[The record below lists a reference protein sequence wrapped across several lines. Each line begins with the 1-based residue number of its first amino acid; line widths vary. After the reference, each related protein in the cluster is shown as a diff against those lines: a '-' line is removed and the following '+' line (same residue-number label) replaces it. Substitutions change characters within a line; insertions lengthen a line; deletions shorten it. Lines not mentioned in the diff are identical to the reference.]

1 MGNSISSIDL
11 FQQNEREEYESA
23 YLELLDGGFTEEE
36 IEKWFVYSS
45 IQKAFVPTAEYQQR
59 LDIIRRLREK
69 EWNLYLEAEA
79 AGVGELFLPERI
91 KKEREQ
97 QQIDWEN
104 EELQQAYEEEQTQN
118 GTVVETLLEE
128 YPDVPDEACYNEEL
142 ELHQGRISDLDK
154 LGFNA
159 IPTADNYQTFS
170 YSLHGYEYRDCESLY
185 HADQLLG
192 VFFDER
198 YNRGPKISRQ
208 EHIDKLL
215 EIVKKEK
222 LRLLLVYWENEGKPV
237 WEVYLG
243 TNYVRKQSNPYS
255 YDGLVFDEE
264 KLADMSK
271 IIEESNGDGIDIGA
285 TQRLLLQRVVAASKK
300 IGNREELSIRIE
312 ENIRQH
318 GELADLVSLLQ
329 MKSSALSQAVQKMSV
344 NGDISMEEQQK
355 AYDLLDA
362 YTDSLPQVAVMDFK
376 NKARDYYRDVFDDLS
391 PSSQMY
397 LTTAAA
403 LESVISNEQ
412 FDICPVYAELGRVL
426 ENELDLRIFSEYIGK
441 LLSLKANENKDIEE
455 KVKGEAF
462 QNIQRLLKRA
472 KTSLFLPEANKMN
485 ALPELIAKKSSTSIF
500 ATELNAILEQYKYN
514 KEHLCSPEQNAANQ
528 RFVRTRNEH
537 THPNPNMDMEHELMN
552 LEQFKQETIARLL
565 WLIGAT
571 KKEDQG

>member
-23 YLELLDGGFTEEE
+23 YSELLDGGFTEEE

-104 EELQQAYEEEQTQN
+104 EELQRAYEEEQTQN
-118 GTVVETLLEE
+118 GMVVETLLEE
-128 YPDVPDEACYNEEL
+128 YPDVPDEAYYNEEL

-376 NKARDYYRDVFDDLS
+376 NKAREYYGDIFDDLS
-391 PSSQMY
+391 LSSQLY

-403 LESVISNEQ
+403 LESVINDEH
-412 FDICPVYAELGRVL
+412 FDICPIYAELGRVL
-426 ENELDLRIFSEYIGK
+426 ENELDLRIFSEYISRLIK
-441 LLSLKANENKDIEE
+441 LKKKKNKSIYAKLEDGPFQKI
-455 KVKGEAF
+455 
-462 QNIQRLLKRA
+462 QNILRNTKG
-472 KTSLFLPEANKMN
+472 KLFLPEANKFN
-485 ALPELIAKKSSTSIF
+485 ALPGLMINTDNVSIYED
-500 ATELNAILEQYKYN
+500 ELNAILERNKYN
-514 KEHLCSPEQNAANQ
+514 KESLCSEEQNEINQ
-528 RFVRTRNEH
+528 AFVRIRNEH

-571 KKEDQG
+571 KNEEQG